1 MARASSA
8 AYSLVGR
15 AHVFPNLTVQRT
27 PPDTAAECRACLM
40 HFSRISLGFPFCL
53 GLSLI
58 RHQLVLRHAWPAMGV
73 VGTMNGL
80 LRLVEMPGDATR

>member
-15 AHVFPNLTVQRT
+15 THVFLYLTVQRT
-27 PPDTAAECRACLM
+27 PPDIAAECRACLM
-40 HFSRISLGFPFCL
+40 HFSCISLGFPFRL
-53 GLSLI
+53 GFSLI

-73 VGTMNGL
+73 VGRMHGL
-80 LRLVEMPGDATR
+80 LRLVGMPGDATR